1 MTRLILFL
9 KEEDKARFFQINHDP
24 CEKLAFL
31 AGVLDTPVF
40 IALKMYL
47 SHWNIRHIIGPK
59 DFYIFPIGGL

>member
-1 MTRLILFL
+1 M
-9 KEEDKARFFQINHDP
+9 
-24 CEKLAFL
+24 
-31 AGVLDTPVF
+31 LDTPVF